1 MLSYLINV
9 ALLIALLAC
18 TTYMYFVN
26 QRLRLLRSGQD
37 DIGPMVEK
45 FAAITG
51 EMTQNL
57 SSLKNDALATARQL
71 EEIITHAHDI
81 NQRIEKT
88 LLDVKGTEKRI
99 EARSDSLKRE
109 MAAHRVEPG
118 RRPEEID
125 GLGELLKAF
134 EAEIAAKAEEAGAGQ
149 PARKPLPSADMD
161 EPEAGIR
168 PFLPRAAAEGEKQV
182 RQWAPSPA
190 AQAAVP
196 TAAKKNLMDEAIGL
210 FYDGPAHSPRR
221 A

>member
-45 FAAITG
+45 FAQITG
-51 EMTQNL
+51 EMTHNL
-57 SSLKNDALATARQL
+57 STLKNDALATARQL
-71 EEIITHAHDI
+71 EEIISHAHDI

-99 EARSDSLKRE
+99 EARSASLASAQ
-109 MAAHRVEPG
+109 AARIEAG
-118 RRPEEID
+118 RKTGDID
-125 GLGELLKAF
+125 GLSDLIKAF
-134 EAEIAAKAEEAGAGQ
+134 EAEIGDMAEDTVSRRPFPAGPEMS
-149 PARKPLPSADMD
+149 PA
-161 EPEAGIR
+161 EPGVR
-168 PFLPRAAAEGEKQV
+168 PFLPRAAKEESEKQV
-182 RQWAPSPA
+182 RQWAPAS
-190 AQAAVP
+190 
-196 TAAKKNLMDEAIGL
+196 AKQNLMDEAMGV
-210 FYDGPAHSPRR
+210 FYDGPSHNPRR

>member
-45 FAAITG
+45 FAQITG
-51 EMTQNL
+51 EMTHNL
-57 SSLKNDALATARQL
+57 STLKNDALATARQL
-71 EEIITHAHDI
+71 EEIISHAHDI

-99 EARSDSLKRE
+99 EARSASLASAQ
-109 MAAHRVEPG
+109 AAARIEAG
-118 RRPEEID
+118 RKAGEID
-125 GLGELLKAF
+125 GLNDLIKAF
-134 EAEIAAKAEEAGAGQ
+134 ETEIGAATEEAAPRRPVPAG
-149 PARKPLPSADMD
+149 PEMTAA
-161 EPEAGIR
+161 EPGVR
-168 PFLPRAAAEGEKQV
+168 PFLSRTAQEETEKKV
-182 RQWAPSPA
+182 RQWAPAS
-190 AQAAVP
+190 
-196 TAAKKNLMDEAIGL
+196 AKKNLMDEAMGV
-210 FYDGPAHSPRR
+210 FYDGPSHNPRR